1 MLKFVVVT
9 LIKKDY
15 RFDEVLN
22 IFDEID
28 NNPHG
33 LRKYQTFKM
42 INKKNEMVHYL
53 KDMEWKLIKMLSTPI
68 VVRKINNEKFQL
80 KRLWKK
86 KRTNG

>member
-1 MLKFVVVT
+1 MLKFVIVT

-33 LRKYQTFKM
+33 FRKYQTSKM
-42 INKKNEMVHYL
+42 INNKNEMVHYL
-53 KDMEWKLIKMLSTPI
+53 KDMEWKLIKMVSTSI
-68 VVRKINNEKFQL
+68 AVKKINNV
-80 KRLWKK
+80 
-86 KRTNG
+86 N

>member
-1 MLKFVVVT
+1 MIVT

-33 LRKYQTFKM
+33 FRKYQTSKM
-42 INKKNEMVHYL
+42 INNKNEMVHYL
-53 KDMEWKLIKMLSTPI
+53 KDME
-68 VVRKINNEKFQL
+68 
-80 KRLWKK
+80 
-86 KRTNG
+86 

>member
-1 MLKFVVVT
+1 MVVT
-9 LIKKDY
+9 LTKKDY

-42 INKKNEMVHYL
+42 INKKNEMVH
-53 KDMEWKLIKMLSTPI
+53 
-68 VVRKINNEKFQL
+68 
-80 KRLWKK
+80 
-86 KRTNG
+86 